1 MIETRK
7 YVFAGFADEAAP
19 DLATQIEVH
28 KRRGWKHLEVRLVD
42 GTNFSETDD
51 AAFEAAARMLEAEEM
66 GVICFGSA
74 IANWAR
80 PVTHPFERDVGDLR
94 RSIPRMRRFGT
105 KFIRVMSYPND
116 PVSPL
121 SEKDWRA
128 EVFHRMKELA
138 AIAEG
143 EGVVLVLENCDG
155 WGSKSPENL
164 VALVEG
170 IASPAFKIVFDT
182 GNSVSH
188 GGTGEETLRFYR
200 AAKPHIVHFHIKDCR
215 KGEDGKPVHVYPG
228 EGESRVEEIVADLL
242 ASGYRGA
249 FSIEPHMASQVR
261 TGRGF
266 SANMDAWG
274 VYEEYMKRTEAMFAR
289 LSS

>member
-1 MIETRK
+1 MNETKK

-19 DLATQIEVH
+19 DIATQIEVH
-28 KRRGWKHLEVRLVD
+28 EKQDWRHLEVRLVD
-42 GTNFSETDD
+42 GKNFCEIDD
-51 AAFEAAARMLEAEEM
+51 AAFEVAARKLEAAGM
-66 GVICFGSA
+66 RIVCFGSA

-80 PVTHPFERDVGDLR
+80 PVTHPFEKDASDLR
-94 RSIPRMRRFGT
+94 RSIPRMRLFGT

-116 PVSPL
+116 PKAPL
-121 SEKDWRA
+121 LEKDWRS
-128 EVFHRMKELA
+128 EVFRRMKELA

-143 EGVVLVLENCDG
+143 EGIVLVHENCDG

-164 VALVEG
+164 VALVEE

-228 EGESRVEEIVADLL
+228 EGESRVVEIVADLL

-249 FSIEPHMASQVR
+249 FSIEPHMASQVH
-261 TGRGF
+261 TGKGF
-266 SANMDAWG
+266 AKDMDARG
-274 VYEEYMKRTEAMFAR
+274 VYEEYMKRTEALFAR